1 MSKDLTLDI
10 REYQRDDWPRLCAIH
25 DAARQNEL
33 KLAGL
38 PQAFLPLAVAA
49 AREGLFDYD
58 LRVAQLGGEVAGFVA
73 YLPDELGWLYVDPL
87 MARRGVGRALTRY
100 VLDNTRK
107 RPLSVEVLGGNFPAR
122 RLYESCGFCFIESLN
137 GQMPGNELFAVS
149 ADVLMHM

>member
-49 AREGLFDYD
+49 EREGLFDYD

-73 YLPDELGWLYVDPL
+73 YLPDELG
-87 MARRGVGRALTRY
+87 
-100 VLDNTRK
+100 
-107 RPLSVEVLGGNFPAR
+107 
-122 RLYESCGFCFIESLN
+122 
-137 GQMPGNELFAVS
+137 
-149 ADVLMHM
+149 